1 MQVCYKI
8 ARRAFVTRSGAHPM
22 DAEKSPDQDTIFW
35 GDVAASDTWN
45 RLDALT
51 LAAILCK
58 NRRESAYL
66 TFDHP
71 IVMRASEGFPDQ
83 EFVLG
88 GAWAVGIK
96 YVDECVKVF
105 LRRPADDMH
114 SSTHESCECTMRI
127 LASSP
132 TGSGH
137 HVADPDDMSH
147 THACCMLANGE
158 EACVVDWSDV
168 TIVEIIVSMVR
179 IARC

>member
-1 MQVCYKI
+1 M
-8 ARRAFVTRSGAHPM
+8 
-22 DAEKSPDQDTIFW
+22 
-35 GDVAASDTWN
+35 
-45 RLDALT
+45 T

-71 IVMRASEGFPDQ
+71 IVMTPSEDIVDQ
-83 EFVLG
+83 EFVIG
-88 GAWAVGIK
+88 GAWAVGVK

-105 LRRPADDMH
+105 LRRPTDDMH
-114 SSTHESCECTMRI
+114 SSTHESCECTMHI

-137 HVADPDDMSH
+137 HVADPVDPDGASPA
-147 THACCMLANGE
+147 HACCMLANGE

-168 TIVEIIVSMVR
+168 KIVEIIVSRVR
-179 IARC
+179 ISRC